1 MSRAVLVDALIKE
14 TDEMSFPTCPGVEE
28 EGGAGDPRRLAVH
41 TRGLNLWYGTFQALH
56 NIDLEIRK
64 GIITS
69 MIGPSGCGKSTFLRS
84 VNRINE
90 RLGYV
95 RIEGAIEVNGKDIYA
110 PDVELVQVRK
120 QVGMVFQRPNPLP
133 LSIRDNILFAHRL
146 HVKDKLSRGRREEI
160 VENAL
165 RQVLLWDSVK
175 DKLKRPAIELSLEK
189 QQKLCI
195 ARLLPVKPS
204 ILLMDEPCSALDPGG
219 TEAVE
224 ELIWELRGKYTI
236 LIVTHNMAQA
246 RRASDECVFMLMGRV
261 LEHAPTE
268 EMFVTPARQETAD
281 YIEGRYG

>member
-1 MSRAVLVDALIKE
+1 MAASIPD
-14 TDEMSFPTCPGVEE
+14 T
-28 EGGAGDPRRLAVH
+28 GAGEEKNIAIR
-41 TRGLNLWYGTFQALH
+41 TQKLNLWYGTFQALFD
-56 NIDLEIRK
+56 IDLDIK
-64 GIITS
+64 QGIITS

-95 RIEGAIEVNGKDIYA
+95 RITGSIDVMGENIYDPA
-110 PDVELVQVRK
+110 VELMQVRK

-133 LSIRDNILFAHRL
+133 ISVRENVLFGHRL
-146 HVKDKLSRGRREEI
+146 HSDTGKGQREEQDEI

-165 RQVLLWDSVK
+165 QQVLLWDKVK
-175 DKLKRPAIELSLEK
+175 DRLDSKATTLSLEE

-195 ARLLPVKPS
+195 ARLLPVKPGV
-204 ILLMDEPCSALDPGG
+204 LLMDEPCSALDPEG

-224 ELIWELRGKYTI
+224 ELIWDLRGKYTI

-246 RRASDECVFMLMGRV
+246 RRASEECIFMLMGKV
-261 LEHAPTE
+261 IEHTDTGD
-268 EMFVTPARQETAD
+268 MFLTPQHQETAD

>member
-1 MSRAVLVDALIKE
+1 MMAAA
-14 TDEMSFPTCPGVEE
+14 PNPGNV
-28 EGGAGDPRRLAVH
+28 ADTSLAIR
-41 TRGLNLWYGTFQALH
+41 TQKLNLWYGTFQALFDV
-56 NIDLEIRK
+56 DLSIK
-64 GIITS
+64 QGIITS
-69 MIGPSGCGKSTFLRS
+69 MIGPSGCGKSTYLRS

-95 RIEGAIEVNGKDIYA
+95 RITGSIEVMGENIYD
-110 PDVELVQVRK
+110 PGVELMQVRK

-133 LSIRDNILFAHRL
+133 ISVRENVLFGHRL
-146 HVKDKLSRGRREEI
+146 HSSDKKGGREQQDEI

-165 RQVLLWDSVK
+165 QQVLLWDTVK
-175 DKLKRPAIELSLEK
+175 DRLDQKATALSLEE

-195 ARLLPVKPS
+195 ARLLPVKPGV
-204 ILLMDEPCSALDPGG
+204 LLMDEPCSALDPKG

-246 RRASDECVFMLMGRV
+246 RRASEECIFMLMGKV
-261 LEHAPTE
+261 IEHTDTGD
-268 EMFVTPARQETAD
+268 MFLVPRHQETAD